1 MACKGLLGEQMGAT
15 VRQVNFTN
23 QANVAA
29 MVAMIDAYARDPMG
43 GGKPLAPA
51 VQDKLASRLASDAGA
66 LGWLAWMGE
75 RPVGVLTALWNFSTF
90 AARPRINIH
99 DVGVLQDQRGR
110 GIGWK
115 LLTAVEEFARQN
127 DCCALTLEVRA
138 DNHSA
143 RHLYGKFGFAGPSE
157 WSPPE
162 TMAFWI
168 KTLD

>member
-1 MACKGLLGEQMGAT
+1 MSSE
-15 VRQVNFTN
+15 VRQVDFTN
-23 QANVAA
+23 PADVNA

-43 GGKPLAPA
+43 GGTPLAPA
-51 VQDKLASRLASDAGA
+51 VQAKLASKLAGDAGA
-66 LGWLAWMGE
+66 LGWLAMVDE
-75 RPVGVLTALWNFSTF
+75 RPAGVVTALWNFSTF
-90 AARPRINIH
+90 AARSRINIH
-99 DVGVLQDQRGR
+99 DVGVLPGQRGR
-110 GIGWK
+110 GIGRK
-115 LLTAVEEFARQN
+115 LLAAVEEFALQN

-143 RHLYGKFGFAGPSE
+143 KHLYRKFGFVGPTE